1 MRAPRRRTEGARR
14 VTPSAQTFTSPPSSG
29 PADSGERQRILL
41 VDDEPQVL
49 VALEDLLSDDY
60 VVLKTESPEKAL
72 RIVNSEGNIAVVVSD
87 QRMPVMTGDELLSK
101 LATSCDAA
109 RILVTGYADLSAV
122 IRAVNDGKIFAYVT
136 KPWSP
141 DDLRMKV
148 HKAAEHFRLAT
159 ELAYERQLLSSI
171 LDSME
176 DGVVALDPAGNV
188 IAFNPH
194 AQKLLGVGLRDL
206 DPSRWIRNCG
216 VFLPDQKTPLPADQ
230 DPLAHAMASRSMKE
244 TEIFVRNRAVQGAE
258 LSASATPLRT
268 AGQTAVGGVAVFRD
282 VTEQRRLERQLNQAQ
297 KMEAVGQLAGGVAHD
312 FNNLLAVITG
322 YSELL
327 QQQFKPGD
335 TAHDDVGQLLA
346 ASQRAAQLT
355 KQLLL
360 FSRRQI
366 VQPRVLELNGI
377 VSNLEKMLRR
387 VLGEDIQLVTSL
399 APHLASIRADA
410 GQVEQVVVNLAVNAR
425 DAMPNGGKITIETAN
440 VSLDADLLDENS
452 RVEPGEYVML
462 AVTDTGTGMD
472 AETQRHVFEPFFTTK
487 EPGKGTGLGLATV
500 YGIVQRFDGHVTLE
514 SELGKGTTFRLYFP
528 QVESTETP
536 VAARRTISP
545 GAATATILLV
555 EDDAAVRQVTAR
567 MLRSRGYTVHIAN
580 GANEAR
586 ALCTELGPKID
597 LLLSDVVMPET
608 SGPKLAEELKLLH
621 PKLRVLFMS
630 GYSGAAATRHGVL
643 PAGGYLEKPFTASSL
658 MNKVK
663 EVIEAEE

>member
-1 MRAPRRRTEGARR
+1 
-14 VTPSAQTFTSPPSSG
+14 VTPLSNTFSGAPSPALAGSS
-29 PADSGERQRILL
+29 ERQRILL

-49 VALEDLLSDDY
+49 VALEDLLSDDF

-72 RIVNSEGNIAVVVSD
+72 RIVSSEGNIAVVVTD
-87 QRMPVMTGDELLSK
+87 QRMPVMTGDELLSQ

-148 HKAAEHFRLAT
+148 QKAAQHFRLAT
-159 ELAYERQLLSSI
+159 ELAHERQLLSSI

-176 DGVVALDPAGNV
+176 DGVVALDPEGNV
-188 IAFNPH
+188 VAFNPR
-194 AQKLLGVGLRDL
+194 AQQLLGIGPRDL
-206 DPSRWIRNCG
+206 APSSWIKNCG
-216 VFLPDQKTPLPADQ
+216 VFLPDQRTPLPADQ
-230 DPLAHAMASRSMKE
+230 DPLAHAMAGRSMKE
-244 TEIFVRNRAVQGAE
+244 TEIFVRNRIVQGAE
-258 LSASATPLRT
+258 LSASATPLRS
-268 AGQTAVGGVAVFRD
+268 AGLLAVGGVAVFRD

-327 QQQFKPGD
+327 QQQFKPGES
-335 TAHDDVGQLLA
+335 AHDDVGQLLA

-387 VLGEDIQLVTSL
+387 VIGEDIQLETT
-399 APHLASIRADA
+399 LASNLAAMRADA
-410 GQVEQVVVNLAVNAR
+410 GQIEQVIVNLSVNAR
-425 DAMPNGGKITIETAN
+425 DAMPNGGKIVIETAN
-440 VSLDADLLDENS
+440 VSLKADLLDETS
-452 RVEPGEYVML
+452 RVEPGDYVML
-462 AVTDTGTGMD
+462 AVGDNGTGMD
-472 AETQRHVFEPFFTTK
+472 PEIQRHVFEPFFTTK
-487 EPGKGTGLGLATV
+487 DPGKGTGLGLATV
-500 YGIVQRFDGHVTLE
+500 YGIVQRFDGHVTLD
-514 SELGKGTTFRLYFP
+514 STLGKGTTFKLYFP
-528 QVESTETP
+528 RVESTDTP
-536 VAARRTISP
+536 LPARRTISP
-545 GAATATILLV
+545 SAATATILLV

-567 MLRSRGYTVHIAN
+567 MLRSRGYTVHVAN
-580 GANEAR
+580 GADEAR
-586 ALCTELGPKID
+586 ALLAEHGTTID
-597 LLLSDVVMPET
+597 LLLTDVVMPET
-608 SGPKLAEELKLLH
+608 SGPKLAEELKLRH
-621 PKLRVLFMS
+621 AKLRVLFMS
-630 GYSGAAATRHGVL
+630 GYSGAAATRHAAL

-658 MNKVK
+658 TGKVK
-663 EVIEAEE
+663 EVLEAED